1 MRSIRHSLL
10 LVLLSLAVF
19 SLPAQAAVDR
29 WTHAGPGGGEIRALA
44 IDPSDPLTVHAAA
57 SPGGVYTS
65 RNGGV
70 TWTWGAGRD
79 IWAVAVDPAHPATVY
94 AGGPEELLR
103 SADGGRTWTRLKL
116 RPRPYTIEAL
126 AVAPGEPSTVY
137 AAAGVQ
143 VYTSRDGAVTWSSVF
158 SNSLA
163 VQSIVVDPS
172 DPGTVYLGGLAGVYK
187 SVGGGPWM
195 LIYPESSWLRILAVD
210 PRHPSRL
217 YMQTGR
223 DFYRSEDEGA
233 SWGFVGR
240 IPDLLIVRALAVDPQ
255 APSTIW
261 AGGEHGVCVSRDAG
275 KTWLPARTGL
285 PTDSGLG
292 INALAIDPG
301 NPDRIYAGTSGLGVA
316 RTLNAGR
323 RWWLQPQP
331 GLSAERIW
339 MLAFDPADPG
349 TIYVNLSPEGRW
361 SFRSRD
367 GGRTWRP
374 FARNL
379 GGGAIRDVAAG
390 PGAPGTLW
398 AANPAG
404 VWVSFDDGESWS
416 RRDDTGAVH
425 LALAGGNVLASGA
438 CGLRLGARGGRVW
451 RQVLPCVL
459 PGPEEAVLSV
469 SRLLVDPGDPSLVYA
484 LTVETI
490 GLHGDTYRLLGSRD
504 HGRTWEP
511 LREGAFA
518 AALGSDGTLYVYG
531 QGRAIHRSA
540 DGGLTWSVIH
550 EGGPQ
555 IRELAVDAGDPN
567 LLYASTTDEGVLRSL
582 DGGVTW
588 EAMNRGLARLGRLD
602 VGLLR
607 AHPRAPGLVYAVPD
621 LGGLFQ
627 IVAPAAGAG
636 ASPGA
641 PRSCCAGGSGLP
653 RPGFTAGSTR
663 CS

>member
-1 MRSIRHSLL
+1 MRYIRHSLL

-19 SLPAQAAVDR
+19 SLPAQAAVGR
-29 WTHAGPGGGEIRALA
+29 WTHAGPGGGEVLELA

-94 AGGPEELLR
+94 AGGPGELLR
-103 SADGGRTWTRLKL
+103 SADGGRTWTRLEL
-116 RPRPYTIEAL
+116 RPRPYTIEAM

-137 AAAGVQ
+137 AAAGAQ
-143 VYTSRDGAVTWSSVF
+143 VYASRDGAVTWSSVF

-172 DPGTVYLGGLAGVYK
+172 DPGTLYLACLTGVFK
-187 SVGGGPWM
+187 SVDAGATWT
-195 LIYPESSWLRILAVD
+195 LIHTESAALRVLAVD
-210 PRHPSRL
+210 PRRPSRL
-217 YMQTGR
+217 YILADR
-223 DFYRSEDEGA
+223 DVFRSEDGGA
-233 SWGFVGR
+233 SWALAGR
-240 IPDLLIVRALAVDPQ
+240 IPGLLISRALAVDPES
-255 APSTIW
+255 PSTVW
-261 AGGEHGVCVSRDAG
+261 AGGEHGVFVSHDAG
-275 KTWLPARTGL
+275 ETWRPARTGL

-292 INALAIDPG
+292 INTLAIDPG
-301 NPDRIYAGTSGLGVA
+301 NPTRVYAGTSGLGVA
-316 RTLNAGR
+316 RTFNAGR
-323 RWWLQPQP
+323 RWWLLPQS

-339 MLAFDPADPG
+339 MLALDPADPG
-349 TIYVNLSPEGRW
+349 TIYVNLSPEDRW

-367 GGRTWRP
+367 GGRTWQP

-379 GGGAIRDVAAG
+379 SGGGIRDVAAG
-390 PGAPGTLW
+390 PGAPGPLW

-404 VWVSFDDGESWS
+404 VWVSFDDGETWS
-416 RRDDTGAVH
+416 RRDGAGAVH
-425 LALAGGNVLASGA
+425 LALAGTNVLASGA
-438 CGLRLGARGGRVW
+438 CGLRLGARGGRAW

-469 SRLLVDPGDPSLVYA
+469 ARLLVNPRDPSLVYA
-484 LTVETI
+484 VTIETV

-511 LREGAFA
+511 LLEGAFA
-518 AALGSDGTLYVYG
+518 ATLAPDGTLYVYG
-531 QGRAIHRSA
+531 QGRAIHRST
-540 DGGLTWSVIH
+540 DGGRTWSVVH

-555 IRELAVDAGDPN
+555 IRELAVDAGDPR
-567 LLYASTTDEGVLRSL
+567 LLYASTTEAGVLRSL

-602 VGLLR
+602 IGLLR
-607 AHPRAPGLVYAVPD
+607 AHPRVPGLLYAAPD
-621 LGGLFQ
+621 LGGLFR
-627 IVAPAAGAG
+627 ITVPAP
-636 ASPGA
+636 
-641 PRSCCAGGSGLP
+641 
-653 RPGFTAGSTR
+653 
-663 CS
+663 

>member
-1 MRSIRHSLL
+1 MRPVRHSLL
-10 LVLLSLAVF
+10 FVLLSFVVF
-19 SLPAQAAVDR
+19 SPPAQAAAGR

-44 IDPSDPLTVHAAA
+44 IDPADPLTVHAAA

-70 TWTWGAGRD
+70 TWTWGVGRD

-94 AGGPEELLR
+94 AGGPGELLR
-103 SADGGRTWTRLKL
+103 STDGGRTWTRLEL
-116 RPRPYTIEAL
+116 LPRPFTIEAL

-137 AAAGVQ
+137 AADGAQ
-143 VYTSRDGAVTWSSVF
+143 VYASATGGETWSPVF

-163 VQSIVVDPS
+163 IQSIVVDPS
-172 DPGTVYLGGLAGVYK
+172 DPDTVYLAGLAGVFK
-187 SVGGGPWM
+187 SVDAGSTWALLGPRSA
-195 LIYPESSWLRILAVD
+195 EGRVLAVA
-210 PRHPSRL
+210 PRRPSRL
-217 YMQTGR
+217 YMLAGR
-223 DFYRSEDEGA
+223 DFYRSEDGGE
-233 SWGFVGR
+233 SWAFIER
-240 IPDLLIVRALAVDPQ
+240 IQGLLIVRTLAVDPES
-255 APSTIW
+255 PSTLW
-261 AGGEHGVCVSRDAG
+261 AGGEHGVFVSRDAG
-275 KTWLPARTGL
+275 ETWRPAGAGL
-285 PTDSGLG
+285 PRDGGLG
-292 INALAIDPG
+292 VNAFAIAPG
-301 NPDRIYAGTSGLGVA
+301 RIYAGTSGLGVA
-316 RTLNAGR
+316 RTFNAGR

-367 GGRTWRP
+367 GGRTWQP

-379 GGGAIRDVAAG
+379 SGGAIRDVAAG

-416 RRDDTGAVH
+416 RRDGTGAVH
-425 LALAGGNVLASGA
+425 LALAGGNVLSSGA

-469 SRLLVDPGDPSLVYA
+469 AQLLVDPGDPSLVYA
-484 LTVETI
+484 VTIETV

-518 AALGSDGTLYVYG
+518 AALGPDGTLYVYG
-531 QGRAIHRSA
+531 QARTIHRSV
-540 DGGLTWSVIH
+540 DGGRTWSVVH

-555 IRELAVDAGDPN
+555 IRELAVDAGDPRI
-567 LLYASTTDEGVLRSL
+567 LYASTTGEGVLRSL

-607 AHPRAPGLVYAVPD
+607 AHPRAPGLVYAAPD

-627 IVAPAAGAG
+627 IVAPA
-636 ASPGA
+636 P
-641 PRSCCAGGSGLP
+641 
-653 RPGFTAGSTR
+653 
-663 CS
+663 